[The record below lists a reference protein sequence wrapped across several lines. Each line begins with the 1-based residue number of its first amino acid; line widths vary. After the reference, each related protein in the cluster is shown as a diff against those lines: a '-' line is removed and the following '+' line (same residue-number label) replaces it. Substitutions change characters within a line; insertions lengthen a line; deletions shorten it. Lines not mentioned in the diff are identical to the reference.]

1 VTAVALIGIP
11 AAGGPP
17 EIRCRLADDRI
28 SESSGIAASSSSDEV
43 VFTHNDSGDRARF
56 FAVDTGTCA
65 TRATFTVT
73 GATNLDWEDMARGQ
87 AADGS
92 PVLWLADIGDN
103 QARRASVVV
112 YEVDEPGPGAT
123 DGAVKVRARSTLTY
137 PDGAHD
143 AETLLVDPET
153 GRPVIVTKD
162 TEAGRSRAYRL
173 PSTNSGVLERIADL
187 EVAAL
192 PGGGLFAPSWSVTG
206 GATSPDRRIVV
217 LRSYLAAWA
226 WTATPGEALA
236 TVLGRRPTALDLPV
250 DRQAEAVSFTR
261 DGSGLWLTSEGAGSS
276 LHQVVLPPVLDQPSD
291 VPPAPSPPVAR
302 VPERGER
309 MRSVTVGVTIVV
321 VGLLVLVGVVVGVR
335 AARRP
340 RH

>member
-1 VTAVALIGIP
+1 MA
-11 AAGGPP
+11 
-17 EIRCRLADDRI
+17 
-28 SESSGIAASSSSDEV
+28 AASWADNV

-56 FAVDTGTCA
+56 FSVDTGTCA

-87 AADGS
+87 AGDGS

-123 DGAVKVRARSTLTY
+123 DGAVRVRTRSTLTY

-143 AETLLVDPET
+143 AETLLVDPES
-153 GRPVIVTKD
+153 GRPVVVTKD
-162 TEAGRSRAYRL
+162 TAAGRSRAYRL
-173 PSTNSGVLERIADL
+173 PSTGSGVLERLADL
-187 EVAAL
+187 DVAAL

-206 GATSPDRRIVV
+206 GATSPDRRVVV

-226 WTATPGEALA
+226 WTAVPGEPLA
-236 TVLGRRPTALDLPV
+236 TILGRRPTALDLPL

-276 LHQVVLPPVLDQPSD
+276 LHQVVLPPVPDQPSD
-291 VPPAPSPPVAR
+291 VAPAPSPPVAG

-309 MRSVTVGVTIVV
+309 MRSVNVGVATV